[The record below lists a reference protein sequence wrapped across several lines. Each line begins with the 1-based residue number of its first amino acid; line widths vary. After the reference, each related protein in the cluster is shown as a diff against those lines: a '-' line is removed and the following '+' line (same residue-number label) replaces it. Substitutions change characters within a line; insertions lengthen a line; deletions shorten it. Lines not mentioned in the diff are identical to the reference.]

1 MKKIAYI
8 LIAALT
14 VFACAKEEINHPS
27 EANAP
32 KTASAF
38 APVISVDQE
47 INQVTFSVDSKAVI
61 PVWLFQDK
69 DGAYTEYKAQNGF
82 KRIFAVAGDY
92 KVRMKIMNASG
103 VTPDYVETTFHI
115 DNTIASFDRFIT
127 FLAGGSSA
135 DNSKEWRIDGDVAE
149 HMGCGESGTAGV
161 NWWAANPG
169 DKAAFGVY
177 EDRVTFTGDGSYTYD
192 PGEDGGVYVNKDVT
206 VSPFVEQKDGATED
220 YVASVSAQTASYAFT
235 YRGNDLYLVL
245 PAHTLFPYIDNDD
258 FWAAPEF
265 KVLSLTRETLE
276 LVHDNG
282 SIAWHFILTSKAAA
296 YVFKGFKYNAD
307 SNIWKPADAAHSFSY
322 YYAPGWSQIDNPETI
337 QEGAEYTL
345 TLPAATA
352 DQWQA
357 QFFILPDDPVV
368 LTADKNYDFS
378 VIVNTN
384 KALPGVTFKLTDVG
398 SDDNFLFA
406 NRVPI
411 DAGETIYY
419 LTDLKG
425 IDAPNGVKM
434 VFDFGGNADGTVVS
448 LANIVIKDHAVDDGT
463 ILPSEEP
470 GGEEDEES
478 DEVVIYGKELWAGA
492 QVELETWFSPA
503 DWSGGLDPQATYADG
518 KLTLTVPEGT
528 GGSEWQGQVKLH
540 TDIAIDPA
548 KKYSFRAKI
557 NASSDGA
564 ITAKMTSNTDPGGI
578 EFFYDNGVELAAFA
592 DLAFEKA
599 GVSMDNGDGET
610 VMVVF
615 DFGRLPAGTEIV
627 VTDILLNEVQTGSIS
642 YGDNLWDGSA
652 DLETWFSPADWS
664 GGLDPQASYAD
675 GKLTLTVPDGV
686 GGSEWQGQVKL
697 HSTIAIDPNKMYSFS
712 AKVNAGA
719 DGTITAKMTSNTDPG
734 GIEFFYDNG
743 ITVSAFEDVVIKKD
757 RVQMDNGEG
766 ETIMI
771 VFDFGRLP
779 AGTEVTVSDITVQ
792 ELSLVSY
799 GEDIWADATVDL
811 ETWFSPADWS
821 GGLDPQATYA
831 DGKLTLTVPDGVGGS
846 EWQGQV
852 KLHTGIPVNPGKL
865 YAVSLTLNAS
875 SDGVATVKMTSNTD
889 PGGIEFFYDNGV
901 SLTAFENVVYK
912 QKGVSMDNGADETLM
927 LVLDFGRFPAGT
939 EIVVSDIILQEAE

>member
-27 EANAP
+27 EAAAP
-32 KTASAF
+32 KTASAY

-115 DNTIASFDRFIT
+115 DNTIANFDRFVT
-127 FLAGGSSA
+127 FLAGGNA
-135 DNSKEWRIDGDVAE
+135 AENSKEWRIDGDVAE
-149 HMGCGESGTAGV
+149 HMGCGEPGTAGV
-161 NWWAANPG
+161 NWWAAAPG
-169 DKAAFGVY
+169 EKAAFGVY
-177 EDRVTFTGDGSYTYD
+177 EDRVTFTGDGSYTYN

-206 VSPFVEQKDGATED
+206 ASPFVEQKDGATED
-220 YVASVSAQTASYAFT
+220 YVASVSAQTATYEFT

-265 KVLSLTRETLE
+265 KVLSITRETLE

-307 SNIWKPADAAHSFSY
+307 SNLWKPADAAHTFSY
-322 YYAPGWSQIDNPETI
+322 YYAPGWAQIDNPETL

-345 TLPAATA
+345 TFPAATS

-357 QFFILPDDPVV
+357 QFFIIPDEPVV
-368 LTADKNYDFS
+368 LSADKNYDFS

-398 SDDNFLFA
+398 DDGNFLFA
-406 NRVPI
+406 NREPI
-411 DAGETIYY
+411 EAGETIYY

-448 LANIVIKDHAVDDGT
+448 LANIVIKDHAIDDGT
-463 ILPSEEP
+463 VLPSEEP
-470 GGEEDEES
+470 GGDEEEDE
-478 DEVVIYGKELWAGA
+478 EVVIYGKELWAA
-492 QVELETWFSPA
+492 SAVELETWFSPA
-503 DWSGGLDPQATYADG
+503 DWSGGLDPQAAYADG
-518 KLTLTVPEGT
+518 KLTLTVPEGV

-548 KKYSFRAKI
+548 KKYAFRAKI
-557 NASSDGA
+557 NASSDGVITAKMTSNTDPGGIEFFYDNGVELTAYNDLAFEKAGVSMAIEGEETVMVVFDFGRLPAGTEISVSEILLNEVQSGAISYGDNLWDGSAELETWFSPADWSGGLDPQAAYADGKLTLTVPEGVGGSEWQGQVKLHSSIVIDPDKMYSFSAKVNAGADGA

-578 EFFYDNGVELAAFA
+578 EFFYDNG
-592 DLAFEKA
+592 
-599 GVSMDNGDGET
+599 
-610 VMVVF
+610 
-615 DFGRLPAGTEIV
+615 
-627 VTDILLNEVQTGSIS
+627 
-642 YGDNLWDGSA
+642 
-652 DLETWFSPADWS
+652 
-664 GGLDPQASYAD
+664 
-675 GKLTLTVPDGV
+675 
-686 GGSEWQGQVKL
+686 
-697 HSTIAIDPNKMYSFS
+697 IA
-712 AKVNAGA
+712 
-719 DGTITAKMTSNTDPG
+719 
-734 GIEFFYDNG
+734 
-743 ITVSAFEDVVIKKD
+743 VSAFEDVVIKKD
-757 RVQMDNGEG
+757 RVQMAIEG
-766 ETIMI
+766 DETIMI

-779 AGTEVTVSDITVQ
+779 AGTEVTVSDITIQ
-792 ELSLVSY
+792 EISLVSY
-799 GEDIWADATVDL
+799 GENIWDTAAEL

-821 GGLDPQATYA
+821 GGLDPQAAYA
-831 DGKLTLTVPDGVGGS
+831 DGKLTLTVPEGVGGS

-852 KLHTGIPVNPGKL
+852 KLHTAIPIKPGNL
-865 YAVSLTLNAS
+865 YTVSLTLNAS
-875 SDGVATVKMTSNTD
+875 ADGTATVKMTSNTD
-889 PGGIEFFYDNGV
+889 PGGIEFFYDNAV
-901 SLTAFENVVYK
+901 NLTAFENVVYT
-912 QKGVSMDNGADETLM
+912 QKGVSMDNGEGETLM

-939 EIVVSDIILQEAE
+939 EIEVSDIILREAE

>member
-14 VFACAKEEINHPS
+14 VFACAKEEIKHPS
-27 EANAP
+27 EADAP

-69 DGAYTEYKAQNGF
+69 DGVFTEYKAQNGF

-92 KVRMKIMNASG
+92 TVRMKIMNASG
-103 VTPDYVETTFHI
+103 VTPDYVESTFHI
-115 DNTIASFDRFIT
+115 DNTIASFDKFIT
-127 FLAGGSSA
+127 FLAGGTSA

-177 EDRVTFTGDGSYTYD
+177 EDRISFTGDGSYSYD

-206 VSPFVEQKDGATED
+206 ASVFVDQKDGATED
-220 YVASVSAQTASYAFT
+220 YVATVSAQTASYEFT
-235 YRGNDLYLVL
+235 YRGNDLYLVF
-245 PAHTLFPYIDNDD
+245 PAHTLFPYIDNDE

-282 SIAWHFILTSKAAA
+282 NIAWHFLLTSKAAA
-296 YVFKGFKYNAD
+296 YVFKGYKYNAD
-307 SNIWKPADAAHSFSY
+307 SNLWKPADAAQSFSY
-322 YYAPGWSQIDNPETI
+322 YYAPGWSQIADPEVE
-337 QEGAEYTL
+337 QDGAEYTVS
-345 TLPAATA
+345 LPAATS

-357 QFFILPDDPVV
+357 QFHIVPTEAVV
-368 LTADKNYDFS
+368 LSADKNYDYS

-384 KALPGVTFKLTDVG
+384 KTLPGMTFKLTSVD
-398 SDDNFLFA
+398 SDDVFLFA
-406 NRVPI
+406 NRVEIPV
-411 DAGETIYY
+411 GETIYY

-434 VFDFGGNADGTVVS
+434 VFDFGGNAEGTVVS
-448 LANIVIKDHAVDDGT
+448 VANIVIKDHAIDDGT
-463 ILPSEEP
+463 ILPSDEP
-470 GGEEDEES
+470 EDPEED
-478 DEVVIYGKELWAGA
+478 DEVVIYGKELWADA
-492 QVELETWFSPA
+492 AVELETWFSPA

-540 TDIAIDPA
+540 TDIVIDPA
-548 KKYSFRAKI
+548 KKYSLRAKI
-557 NASSDGA
+557 NSSSDGA

-578 EFFYDNGVELAAFA
+578 EFFYDNGVELTAFA

-599 GVSMDNGDGET
+599 GVSMAIEGEET

-615 DFGRLPAGTEIV
+615 DFGRLPVGTEIT

-652 DLETWFSPADWS
+652 ELETWFSPADWS
-664 GGLDPQASYAD
+664 GGLDPQATYAD
-675 GKLTLTVPDGV
+675 GKLTLTVPEGT

-719 DGTITAKMTSNTDPG
+719 DGVITAKMTSNTDPG
-734 GIEFFYDNG
+734 GIEFFYDG
-743 ITVSAFEDVVIKKD
+743 GVAVSAFEDVLVKKD
-757 RVQMDNGEG
+757 RVQMATTDG
-766 ETIMI
+766 ETIMV

-799 GEDIWADATVDL
+799 GENIWDDAAEL

-831 DGKLTLTVPDGVGGS
+831 DGKLTLTVPEGTGGS

-852 KLHTGIPVNPGKL
+852 KLHTSVPVKSGVL
-865 YAVSLTLNAS
+865 YAVSLTINAS
-875 SDGVATVKMTSNTD
+875 SDGVATAKMTANTD
-889 PGGIEFFYDNGV
+889 PGDSNFFYDNGV
-901 SLTAFENVVYK
+901 ALTAFENVVYQ
-912 QKGVSMDNGADETLM
+912 QKGVSMTAGDDDTLM
-927 LVLDFGRFPAGT
+927 LVLDFGRMPAGT
-939 EIVVSDIILQEAE
+939 EIVVSNIILQEAE

>member
-1 MKKIAYI
+1 MKKITYI

-27 EANAP
+27 EADAP

-69 DGAYTEYKAQNGF
+69 DGAFTEYKAQNGF

-103 VTPDYVETTFHI
+103 VTPDYVETSFHI
-115 DNTIASFDRFIT
+115 DNTIASFDRFVT
-127 FLAGGSSA
+127 FLAGGTSA
-135 DNSKEWRIDGDVAE
+135 ENSKEWRIDGDVAE
-149 HMGCGESGTAGV
+149 HMGCGEPGTAGV
-161 NWWAANPG
+161 NWWAAAPG
-169 DKAAFGVY
+169 DKAAYGVY
-177 EDRVTFTGDGSYTYD
+177 EDRVSFTGDGTYTYE

-206 VSPFVEQKDGATED
+206 ATEFTDQKNGATED
-220 YVASVSAQTASYAFT
+220 YVASVSAQTATYEFT

-307 SNIWKPADAAHSFSY
+307 SNLWKPADAAHTFSY
-322 YYAPGWSQIDNPETI
+322 YYAPGWAQIDNPETL

-345 TLPAATA
+345 TFPAATS

-357 QFFILPDDPVV
+357 QFFIIPDEPVV
-368 LTADKNYDFS
+368 LSADKNYDFS

-398 SDDNFLFA
+398 DDGNFLFA
-406 NRVPI
+406 NREPI
-411 DAGETIYY
+411 EAGETIYY

-434 VFDFGGNADGTVVS
+434 VFDFGGNPEGTVVS
-448 LANIVIKDHAVDDGT
+448 LGNIVIKDHAIDDGT
-463 ILPSEEP
+463 VLPSDNP
-470 GGEEDEES
+470 DGEDE
-478 DEVVIYGKELWAGA
+478 DEDDVVVIYGKELWADA
-492 QVELETWFSPA
+492 SVELETWFSA
-503 DWSGGLDPQATYADG
+503 
-518 KLTLTVPEGT
+518 
-528 GGSEWQGQVKLH
+528 
-540 TDIAIDPA
+540 
-548 KKYSFRAKI
+548 
-557 NASSDGA
+557 
-564 ITAKMTSNTDPGGI
+564 
-578 EFFYDNGVELAAFA
+578 
-592 DLAFEKA
+592 
-599 GVSMDNGDGET
+599 
-610 VMVVF
+610 
-615 DFGRLPAGTEIV
+615 
-627 VTDILLNEVQTGSIS
+627 
-642 YGDNLWDGSA
+642 
-652 DLETWFSPADWS
+652 ADWS

-675 GKLTLTVPDGV
+675 GKLTLTVPEGVGGSEWQGQVKLHTDIVIDPAKKYAFTAKINAGADGAATAKMTSNTDPGGIEFFYDNALALTAFEDLNYKQEGVSMAIEGEETVMVVFDFGRLPAGTEVTVSGITLSEVQTGVIAYGDNLWDNTAELETWFSAADWSGGLDPQASYADGKVTLTVPEGV

-697 HSTIAIDPNKMYSFS
+697 HSSIAIDPNKMYSFS

-719 DGTITAKMTSNTDPG
+719 DGVITAKMTSNTDPG
-734 GIEFFYDNG
+734 GIEFFYDG
-743 ITVSAFEDVVIKKD
+743 GVAVTAFEDVLVKKD
-757 RVQMDNGEG
+757 RVQMATTDG
-766 ETIMI
+766 ETIMV

-799 GEDIWADATVDL
+799 GENIWDTAAEL
-811 ETWFSPADWS
+811 ETWFSAAGWG
-821 GGLDPQATYA
+821 GGLDPQASYA
-831 DGKLTLTVPDGVGGS
+831 DGKLTLTVPEGIGGE
-846 EWQGQV
+846 EWMGQV
-852 KLHTGIPVNPGKL
+852 KLHTSIPVQSGTL
-865 YAVSLTLNAS
+865 YAVSLTVNAS
-875 SDGVATVKMTSNTD
+875 ADGVATVKMTSNTD
-889 PGGIEFFYDNGV
+889 PGDSNFFYDNGV
-901 SLTAFENVVYK
+901 SLTAFEDFIYQK
-912 QKGVSMDNGADETLM
+912 KGVSMTAADGETLM

-939 EIVVSDIILQEAE
+939 EITVSDIILLKAE